1 MPFQNNLKK
10 YVGKASYSFE
20 YSSLFY
26 HNSYCKKYESVI
38 QWYTQ
43 ALCKTKKVD
52 SICNTHT
59 VLRKDDE

>member
-43 ALCKTKKVD
+43 ALCKTKKGRQ
-52 SICNTHT
+52 H
-59 VLRKDDE
+59 LQYAYRFAQR